1 MRYVVVT
8 TSNRAPA
15 PGPVRSL
22 GRVGLWGAPGSGK
35 TTFLAALQIAV
46 NRAQDRNL
54 MIFGVD
60 DSSTDFLVEN
70 TAMLTRERRFPAAT
84 QQQQQLSWVL
94 QLQTE
99 VPVRRP
105 LRRTVMTPVPLELNI
120 DLLDAPGRQFDSVP
134 RLADEDGGRPAPG
147 AGNALGFDDDE
158 DDDEDDGGNGA
169 GSVVAEDSLMDSMA
183 GCDGLLLLFDPI
195 REWQRGDAYN
205 YFQGTLLRIAQ
216 RRMAER
222 TRPGSKLPHY
232 VAVCVTKFDEPDV
245 YRRAR
250 INGYRSFATD
260 DPAMFPRVRE
270 EEAEQFFAEL
280 CREGSRGDADLV
292 RNALHRYFEPDRVRF
307 FVTSA
312 IGFYLGK
319 KSTRF
324 QEQDFQNAV
333 QEPSGEFRIRGPIH
347 PINVVEPLVWLGR
360 SLAAR

>member
-1 MRYVVVT
+1 MRYAVVT

-22 GRVGLWGAPGSGK
+22 GRIGLWGAPGSGK
-35 TTFLAALQIAV
+35 TTYLAALQIAV
-46 NRAQDRNL
+46 NRARDRNL

-70 TAMLTRERRFPAAT
+70 TATLTQERRFPAAT
-84 QQQQQLSWVL
+84 VSQQQLSWVL
-94 QLQTE
+94 QLETE
-99 VPVRRP
+99 VPVRR
-105 LRRTVMTPVPLELNI
+105 RFGRQVMTPVPLELNI
-120 DLLDAPGRQFDSVP
+120 DLLDAPGREFRSVP
-134 RLADEDGGRPAPG
+134 GLGDEDGGQAAPR

-158 DDDEDDGGNGA
+158 DEDDGGDAA
-169 GSVVAEDSLMDSMA
+169 GSVASEDSLMDSMA
-183 GCDGLLLLFDPI
+183 SCDGLLLLFDPI

-216 RRMAER
+216 RRMADR
-222 TRPGSKLPHY
+222 TQPGSKLPHY

-250 INGYRSFATD
+250 INGYRTFSTD
-260 DPAMFPRVRE
+260 EPAMFPRVRDE
-270 EEAEQFFAEL
+270 DAEPFFVEL
-280 CREGSRGDADLV
+280 CREASRGDADLV
-292 RNALHRYFEPDRVRF
+292 RNALYRYFRPERVRF

-319 KSTRF
+319 KSSRF

-333 QEPSGEFRIRGPIH
+333 PEPGGQPRIRGSIH
-347 PINVVEPLVWLGR
+347 PINVVEPLVWLGQ

>member
-1 MRYVVVT
+1 M
-8 TSNRAPA
+8 

-22 GRVGLWGAPGSGK
+22 GRIGLWGAPGSGK

-46 NRAQDRNL
+46 NRSQDRNL

-70 TAMLTRERRFPAAT
+70 TAMLTQQRRFPGAT
-84 QQQQQLSWVL
+84 ELQQQLSWVL

-99 VPVRRP
+99 VPLRRP

-120 DLLDAPGRQFDSVP
+120 DLLDAPGREFASTPNLTDEGGP
-134 RLADEDGGRPAPG
+134 RSG
-147 AGNALGFDDDE
+147 AGGALGFDDDE
-158 DDDEDDGGNGA
+158 DDYEEDGGSGA
-169 GSVVAEDSLMDSMA
+169 GSVVAEDNLMDSMA

-195 REWQRGDAYN
+195 REWQEGDAYN

-232 VAVCVTKFDEPDV
+232 VAVCVTKFDEPDI

-270 EEAEQFFAEL
+270 EDAERFFAEL

-319 KSTRF
+319 RSTRF

-333 QEPSGEFRIRGPIH
+333 QEPGGEFRIRGPIH

>member
-1 MRYVVVT
+1 MRYVVAT

-22 GRVGLWGAPGSGK
+22 GRIGLWGAPGSGK

-60 DSSTDFLVEN
+60 DGSTDFLVDN
-70 TAMLTRERRFPAAT
+70 TAMLTQQRRFPPAT
-84 QQQQQLSWVL
+84 QLQQQMSWVL

-99 VPVRRP
+99 VPARR
-105 LRRTVMTPVPLELNI
+105 RFGRQVMTPVPLELNI
-120 DLLDAPGRQFDSVP
+120 DLLDAPGREFASVP
-134 RLADEDGGRPAPG
+134 GLTDDGGQRAA
-147 AGNALGFDDDE
+147 AGSRNALGFDDDE
-158 DDDEDDGGNGA
+158 DDGDDGEAA
-169 GSVVAEDSLMDSMA
+169 GTVGAEDNLMDSMA
-183 GCDGLLLLFDPI
+183 SCDGLLLLFDPI
-195 REWQRGDAYN
+195 REWERGDAYN

-216 RRMAER
+216 RRMADR
-222 TRPGSKLPHY
+222 TQPGTKLPHY

-250 INGYRSFATD
+250 INGYRSFAAD
-260 DPAMFPRVRE
+260 DPAMFPRVRDE
-270 EEAEQFFAEL
+270 DAEPFFAEL
-280 CREGSRGDADLV
+280 CRRASRGDADLV
-292 RNALHRYFEPDRVRF
+292 RNALYRYFQPERVRF
-307 FVTSA
+307 FITSA

-319 KSTRF
+319 RSSRF

-333 QEPSGEFRIRGPIH
+333 READEFRIRGPIH
-347 PINVVEPLVWLGR
+347 PINVVEPLVWLGQ